1 MRKEEK
7 EKKVKRW
14 DNCRVT
20 KGNEKE
26 KKTKRQIER
35 GGRERERLNYRNGR
49 EEERGEERPWEE
61 GSATATTLDAGRT
74 WIASC
79 PKRDLTC
86 NLEDV
91 FIDFLLFV
99 KS

>member
-26 KKTKRQIER
+26 KKNEETNRTGRK
-35 GGRERERLNYRNGR
+35 REREAEL
-49 EEERGEERPWEE
+49 
-61 GSATATTLDAGRT
+61 S
-74 WIASC
+74 
-79 PKRDLTC
+79 
-86 NLEDV
+86 
-91 FIDFLLFV
+91 
-99 KS
+99 